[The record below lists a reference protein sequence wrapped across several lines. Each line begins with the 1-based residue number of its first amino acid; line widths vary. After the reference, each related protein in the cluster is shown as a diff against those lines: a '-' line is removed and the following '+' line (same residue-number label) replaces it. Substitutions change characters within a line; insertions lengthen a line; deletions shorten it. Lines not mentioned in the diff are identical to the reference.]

1 MILPARFNFWSRA
14 QAQFPRWKRCFQV
27 QGGRSDWFCFGCLV
41 LSSLCFSARVSCRGF
56 SPRRGSV
63 IRFGWVAVG
72 SRVRSHE
79 EFASSRYS
87 RKCSLFWDQRKVGCE
102 RPQGNCRQRGNQRR
116 SCSRLRRRV
125 LGFPGG
131 CEVFL
136 YQFSWYRLV
145 HRSVVKVAVRLFAF
159 GFEGL
164 ARHLSNSA
172 KNGFFRISRKFSWEL
187 VSLPTEIRILA
198 TGSGKKK
205 STKIAHKFGKK
216 R

>member
-14 QAQFPRWKRCFQV
+14 QAQFPRWKRCFQA

-56 SPRRGSV
+56 SPRRGSA

-87 RKCSLFWDQRKVGCE
+87 RKCFFFWDQRKVGCE
-102 RPQGNCRQRGNQRR
+102 RPQGSCRQRGNQRR
-116 SCSRLRRRV
+116 SCSRLRHRV

-131 CEVFL
+131 AKFFCV
-136 YQFSWYRLV
+136 SWSRLV
-145 HRSVVKVAVRLFAF
+145 HRGVVKVAVRLFTF
-159 GFEGL
+159 GFEGS

-172 KNGFFRISRKFSWEL
+172 KNSFFRASRKFCWEL
-187 VSLPTEIRILA
+187 VSSPIEICILV

-205 STKIAHKFGKK
+205 STKSLHKFGKK